1 MGRVALD
8 EREERLPTARV
19 QYARSGAETGAG
31 GEGQARRL
39 RDLGEGEGV
48 ELRRDLAQ
56 RPGTIALLGIILG

>member
-1 MGRVALD
+1 M
-8 EREERLPTARV
+8 ARV
-19 QYARSGAETGAG
+19 RDACSGTDARAG
-31 GEGQARRL
+31 REGQTCRL